1 MAITDLLAWLVAVS
15 VGLVV
20 VLWSAVFVKAAI
32 FEKDLVIAPFYVTG
46 REDPDGR
53 LARSLAL
60 MLQGRLRRLQR
71 ELEASQKDL
80 ISPEA
85 PADGADVAA
94 RVLLVPRL
102 ISQPVTM
109 STMVFADSPS
119 IDVKVAGIEFGGI
132 AAWLDRVAAR
142 KRTLTLAV
150 HLGDDEALV
159 TANLEALPDMAA
171 TDLWLR
177 TKGTPGEVVTDLAY
191 ALLQGRMA
199 AANDVTAIGAL
210 ELKEFQT
217 LVMSL
222 STIAELNRRIASGR
236 ARSPEDFR
244 SVVNSLSPL
253 LDKVPEWP
261 ELIYLVAQVAE
272 RTDEPQRALALYEQL
287 HRLDQAQPRLQP
299 PLRRV
304 VDSKITALGVAAK
317 PAIQDRERAF
327 IDAVREYE
335 RKLSLGPPHP
345 EIVFMREPP
354 EYSGAQAIWNEKR
367 RRYEVNPEAAADSK
381 LELEKYTA
389 LMGRFM
395 AQHYAR
401 CLTVVCWDWCSLLRS
416 CP

>member
-142 KRTLTLAV
+142 KRTLTFAV

-159 TANLEALPDMAA
+159 TNTLQLSWRISDHFPLWVEFRLP
-171 TDLWLR
+171 
-177 TKGTPGEVVTDLAY
+177 P
-191 ALLQGRMA
+191 
-199 AANDVTAIGAL
+199 
-210 ELKEFQT
+210 
-217 LVMSL
+217 
-222 STIAELNRRIASGR
+222 
-236 ARSPEDFR
+236 
-244 SVVNSLSPL
+244 
-253 LDKVPEWP
+253 
-261 ELIYLVAQVAE
+261 
-272 RTDEPQRALALYEQL
+272 
-287 HRLDQAQPRLQP
+287 
-299 PLRRV
+299 
-304 VDSKITALGVAAK
+304 
-317 PAIQDRERAF
+317 
-327 IDAVREYE
+327 
-335 RKLSLGPPHP
+335 
-345 EIVFMREPP
+345 
-354 EYSGAQAIWNEKR
+354 
-367 RRYEVNPEAAADSK
+367 
-381 LELEKYTA
+381 
-389 LMGRFM
+389 
-395 AQHYAR
+395 
-401 CLTVVCWDWCSLLRS
+401 
-416 CP
+416 